1 MLLLGLLPQ
10 IIAACRHSVPGDA
23 VVLHEMTPALQLVAL
38 RDRRIDLSFSRTAV
52 NHTGYGCIDIDD
64 IVMGGR
70 HLEALGDTRSWG
82 VGRPAS
88 TGPPPVRSA
97 LRPPTERTIG
107 KTAYPVAFG
116 CAARFSAAP

>member
-1 MLLLGLLPQ
+1 M
-10 IIAACRHSVPGDA
+10 PGDA

-52 NHTGYGCIDIDD
+52 HHTGYECIDIDN

-88 TGPPPVRSA
+88 TA

-116 CAARFSAAP
+116 YAARFSAAP